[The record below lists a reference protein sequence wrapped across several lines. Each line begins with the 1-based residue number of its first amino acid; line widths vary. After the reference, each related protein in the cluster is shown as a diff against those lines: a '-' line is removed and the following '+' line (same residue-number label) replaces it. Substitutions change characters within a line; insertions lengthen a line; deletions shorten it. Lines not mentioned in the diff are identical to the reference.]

1 MTAWECMRSAVRALR
16 ANLLRSALTMLG
28 IVIGVAAVIAM
39 VAIGSG
45 AQSQV
50 AEQMRSLGANLLL
63 VLPGS
68 ESEGAVRLGAGSRH
82 NLTEEDAAAISAEV
96 TGVVVAAPTVAG
108 NAHLVHGNRNWS
120 SLVGGVTPD
129 YLVARDWKIGKG
141 RAFTS
146 EEVETAAKVVLLGT
160 TVAEELFANQEPRGQ
175 LVRIAN
181 VPFTVI
187 GVLGAKGQAAESGRD
202 QDDVAL
208 VPLTAAKVRVLGGAR
223 IQVSRRAVDFILV
236 KATSTD
242 AMAPAQQQIQQL
254 LRQRHR
260 LGADDDDDFQV
271 REPAAAMEAQAAAAR
286 SLTLFLAAVASISL
300 VVGGIS
306 IMNIMLVSVT
316 ERTREIGLRQAVG
329 ACRWDIRNQ
338 FLIEAVVLCL
348 LGGLAGI
355 ALGIG
360 VAIAIAELVGWPIFV
375 SPLSILIAL
384 AFAGAVGVFFGF
396 YPAHKASR
404 LAPIEALRFE

>member
-1 MTAWECMRSAVRALR
+1 MNAWECMRSAVRALR
-16 ANLLRSALTMLG
+16 ANLLRSALTILG

-39 VAIGSG
+39 VAVGGG
-45 AQSQV
+45 AQSRV
-50 AEQMRSLGANLLL
+50 ADQIRSLGADLLL
-63 VLPGS
+63 VQPGS
-68 ESEGAVRLGAGSRH
+68 ESDGAVRLGAGSRDS
-82 NLTEEDAAAISAEV
+82 LTEDDAAAIAAEV
-96 TGVVVAAPTVAG
+96 PGVLVAAPTVAG
-108 NAHLVHGNRNWS
+108 NAHLVHGNLNWS

-129 YLVARDWKIGKG
+129 YLVARDWKVETG

-160 TVAEELFANQEPRGQ
+160 TVAKELFADEPPLGE

-187 GVLGAKGQAAESGRD
+187 GVLGEKGQAAESGRD

-208 VPLTAAKVRVLGGAR
+208 LPLTAAKLRVLGAR
-223 IQVSRRAVDFILV
+223 SQVSRRAIDFIMV
-236 KATSTD
+236 KASSTD
-242 AMAPAQQQIQQL
+242 AMASVQEQIGQL

-260 LGADDDDDFQV
+260 LAPGADDDFQV

-286 SLTLFLAAVASISL
+286 SLTLFLAAVASVSL

-306 IMNIMLVSVT
+306 IMNIMLVSVI

-329 ACRWDIRNQ
+329 ARRWDVRSQ
-338 FLIEAVVLCL
+338 FLIEAVTLCL
-348 LGGLAGI
+348 LGGVAGI

-360 VAIAIAELVGWPIFV
+360 AAIAIAELVGWPIFV
-375 SPLSILIAL
+375 SPLAVLVAF

-396 YPAHKASR
+396 FPAHKASR
-404 LAPIEALRFE
+404 LDPIEALRYE

>member
-1 MTAWECMRSAVRALR
+1 MNAWECMRSAIRALR

-39 VAIGSG
+39 VAVGSG
-45 AQSQV
+45 AQTQV
-50 AEQMRSLGANLLL
+50 ADQIRSLGANLLL
-63 VLPGS
+63 VQPGS
-68 ESEGAVRLGAGSRH
+68 IREGAVRLGAGSRH
-82 NLTEEDAAAISAEV
+82 SLTEDDAAAIAAEV
-96 TGVVVAAPTVAG
+96 PGVLTAAPTVAG
-108 NAHLVHGNRNWS
+108 NAHLVHGNLNWT

-129 YLVARDWKIGKG
+129 YLVARDWRVANG

-146 EEVETAAKVVLLGT
+146 QEMDTAAKVVLLGAT
-160 TVAEELFANQEPRGQ
+160 TAKELFPNEEPLDQ
-175 LVRIAN
+175 AMRIAN

-187 GVLGAKGQAAESGRD
+187 GVLGEKGQAAASGRD

-208 VPLTAAKVRVLGGAR
+208 IPLMAAKLRVLGAR
-223 IQVSRRAVDFILV
+223 SQVSRRAVDFVMV

-242 AMAPAQQQIQQL
+242 AMAPVQQEIEQL

-260 LGADDDDDFQV
+260 LPPDADDDFQV

-286 SLTLFLAAVASISL
+286 SLTLFLGAVASVSL

-329 ACRWDIRNQ
+329 ARRSDIRNQ
-338 FLIEAVVLCL
+338 FLIEAVMLCL
-348 LGGLAGI
+348 LGGLTGI

-360 VAIAIAELVGWPIFV
+360 AAIALAELLGWPIFV
-375 SPLSILIAL
+375 SPAAIVVAFG
-384 AFAGAVGVFFGF
+384 FAGAVGMFFGL
-396 YPAHKASR
+396 YPARKASR
-404 LAPIEALRFE
+404 LDPIEALRFE

>member
-1 MTAWECMRSAVRALR
+1 MSAWECMRSAVRALR
-16 ANLLRSALTMLG
+16 ANLLRSALTILG

-39 VAIGSG
+39 VAVGGG
-45 AQSQV
+45 AQSRV
-50 AEQMRSLGANLLL
+50 ADQIRSLGADLLL
-63 VLPGS
+63 VQPGS
-68 ESEGAVRLGAGSRH
+68 ESDGAVRLGAGSRDS
-82 NLTEEDAAAISAEV
+82 LTEDDAAAIAAEV
-96 TGVVVAAPTVAG
+96 PGVLVAAPTVAG
-108 NAHLVHGNRNWS
+108 NAHLVHGNLNWS

-129 YLVARDWKIGKG
+129 YLVARDWKVETG

-160 TVAEELFANQEPRGQ
+160 TVAKELFADEPPLGE

-187 GVLGAKGQAAESGRD
+187 GVLGEKGQAAESGRD

-208 VPLTAAKVRVLGGAR
+208 LPLTAAKLRVLGAR
-223 IQVSRRAVDFILV
+223 SQVSRRAIDFIMV
-236 KATSTD
+236 KASSTD
-242 AMAPAQQQIQQL
+242 AMASVQEQIGQL

-260 LGADDDDDFQV
+260 LAPGADDDFQV

-286 SLTLFLAAVASISL
+286 SLTLFLAAVASVSL

-306 IMNIMLVSVT
+306 IMNIMLVSVI

-329 ACRWDIRNQ
+329 ARRWDVRSQ
-338 FLIEAVVLCL
+338 FLIEAVTLCL
-348 LGGLAGI
+348 LGGVAGI

-360 VAIAIAELVGWPIFV
+360 AAVAIAELVGWPIFV
-375 SPLSILIAL
+375 SPLAVLVAF

-396 YPAHKASR
+396 FPAHKASR
-404 LAPIEALRFE
+404 LDPIEALRYE

>member
-1 MTAWECMRSAVRALR
+1 MRSAVRGLR
-16 ANLLRSALTMLG
+16 ANLLRSVLTMLG

-39 VAIGSG
+39 VAVGSG
-45 AQSQV
+45 AQTQV
-50 AEQMRSLGANLLL
+50 ADQIRALGANLLL
-63 VLPGS
+63 VQPGS

-82 NLTEEDAAAISAEV
+82 NLTEEDAAAIAAEV
-96 TGVVVAAPTVAG
+96 PGVVAAAPTVAG
-108 NAHLVHGNRNWS
+108 TAHLVHGNLNWS

-129 YLVARDWKIGKG
+129 YLVTRDWKVEQG

-146 EEVETAAKVVLLGT
+146 EEAETAAKVVLLGT
-160 TVAEELFANQEPRGQ
+160 TVAKELFPEEPPLGQ

-187 GVLGAKGQAAESGRD
+187 GVLGKKGQAAASGRD

-208 VPLTAAKVRVLGGAR
+208 IPLDAAKLRVLGAR
-223 IQVSRRAVDFILV
+223 SQVSRRAIDFIMV

-242 AMAPAQQQIQQL
+242 AMALVEEQIQQL

-260 LGADDDDDFQV
+260 LAPDVADDFHV

-286 SLTLFLAAVASISL
+286 SLTLFLAAVASVSL

-316 ERTREIGLRQAVG
+316 ERTREIGLRQALG

-338 FLIEAVVLCL
+338 FLIEAVMLCL
-348 LGGLAGI
+348 LGGLTGI
-355 ALGIG
+355 AVGIG
-360 VAIAIAELVGWPIFV
+360 VAIAIAELVGWTVFI
-375 SPLSILIAL
+375 SPLAVLVAF

-404 LAPIEALRFE
+404 LDPIEALRFE

>member
-1 MTAWECMRSAVRALR
+1 MNAWECMRSAVRALR

-28 IVIGVAAVIAM
+28 IIIGVAAVIAM
-39 VAIGSG
+39 VAVGSG
-45 AQSQV
+45 AQTQV
-50 AEQMRSLGANLLL
+50 AEQIRSLGANLLL
-63 VLPGS
+63 VQPGA
-68 ESEGAVRLGAGSRH
+68 ESDGAVRLGAGSRH
-82 NLTEEDAAAISAEV
+82 SLTEDDAAAIAAEV
-96 TGVVVAAPTVAG
+96 PGVVAAAPTVAG
-108 NAHLVHGNRNWS
+108 NAHLVHGNVNWS
-120 SLVGGVTPD
+120 ALVGGVTPD
-129 YLVARDWKIGKG
+129 YLIARDWKVETG

-160 TVAEELFANQEPRGQ
+160 TAAKELFPDEEPLGQ

-187 GVLGAKGQAAESGRD
+187 GVLGEKGQAAASGRD

-208 VPLTAAKVRVLGGAR
+208 LPLATAKLRVLGAR
-223 IQVSRRAVDFILV
+223 SQVSRQAVDFVML
-236 KATSTD
+236 KAASTD
-242 AMAPAQQQIQQL
+242 AMAPVQQQIEQL
-254 LRQRHR
+254 LHQRHR
-260 LGADDDDDFQV
+260 IRPGADDDFHV

-286 SLTLFLAAVASISL
+286 WLTLFLAAVASVSL

-329 ACRWDIRNQ
+329 ARRCDIRNQ
-338 FLIEAVVLCL
+338 FLIEAVMLCL
-348 LGGLAGI
+348 LGGFTGI
-355 ALGIG
+355 ALGVG

-375 SPLSILIAL
+375 STLAVLVAF
-384 AFAGAVGVFFGF
+384 AFAGAVGIFFGF

-404 LAPIEALRFE
+404 LEPIEALRFE

>member
-1 MTAWECMRSAVRALR
+1 MNAWECMRSAVRALR
-16 ANLLRSALTMLG
+16 ANLLRSALTILG

-39 VAIGSG
+39 VAVGGG
-45 AQSQV
+45 AQSRV
-50 AEQMRSLGANLLL
+50 ADQIRSLGADLLL
-63 VLPGS
+63 VQPGS
-68 ESEGAVRLGAGSRH
+68 ESDGAVRLGAGSRDS
-82 NLTEEDAAAISAEV
+82 LTEDDAAAIAAEV
-96 TGVVVAAPTVAG
+96 PGVLVAAPTVAG
-108 NAHLVHGNRNWS
+108 NAHLVHGNLNWS

-129 YLVARDWKIGKG
+129 YLVARDWKVETG

-160 TVAEELFANQEPRGQ
+160 TVAKELFADEPPLGE

-187 GVLGAKGQAAESGRD
+187 GVLGEKGQAAESGRD

-208 VPLTAAKVRVLGGAR
+208 LPLTAAKLRVLGAR
-223 IQVSRRAVDFILV
+223 SQVSRRAIDFIMV
-236 KATSTD
+236 KASSTD
-242 AMAPAQQQIQQL
+242 AMASVQEQIGQL

-260 LGADDDDDFQV
+260 LAPGADDDFQV

-286 SLTLFLAAVASISL
+286 SLTLFLAAVASVSL

-306 IMNIMLVSVT
+306 IMNIMLVSVI

-329 ACRWDIRNQ
+329 ARRWDVRSQ
-338 FLIEAVVLCL
+338 FLIEAVTLCL
-348 LGGLAGI
+348 LGGGAGI

-360 VAIAIAELVGWPIFV
+360 AAIAIAELVGWPIFV
-375 SPLSILIAL
+375 SPLAVLVAF

-396 YPAHKASR
+396 FPAHKASR
-404 LAPIEALRFE
+404 LDPIEALRYE